1 MTNLEKYAELVVR
14 LGVNIQ
20 KDQTLHINAP
30 LEAAEFVR
38 TVTTRAYKAGAKH
51 VYVNYIDEELARIKF
66 EEAPDEAFLEFPSW
80 KVQGFEQMVEEGAA
94 FLSIHAEN
102 PELLKGIDPTRIAT
116 AQKTKG
122 KAMKKFSEAIQTD
135 TVSWCVVSVPTKAW
149 AKHVFPSVS
158 EEEQVDRLWEAIYQ
172 TLRVEQDDIVKAWQI
187 HADTLDQKASYL
199 NEKKYKT
206 IHYRAPGTDLKVDLH
221 EKHKWLSAGSTDKR
235 GVTFIA
241 NLPSEEVFTTPLKTG
256 ANGYVTSTKPLN
268 YGGTLIE
275 NFTLTFENGK
285 IVDAKAEKGLETL
298 QRLVETDEGSHFLG
312 EIALV
317 PHDSPISNANL
328 IFFNTLFDENAS
340 NHLAIGSAYA
350 TCLEGGQN
358 MNREEL
364 DAHGAND
371 SLVHV
376 DFMIGSSEMDI
387 DGITHDGK
395 IEPIFRKGNWAF

>member
-1 MTNLEKYAELVVR
+1 MTNLKKYAELVVR

-38 TVTTRAYKAGAKH
+38 AVTTRAYKAGAKH

-102 PELLKGIDPTRIAT
+102 PELLKGIDPTRIAA

-122 KAMKKFSEAIQTD
+122 QAMKKFSEAIQTD

-149 AKHVFPSVS
+149 AKHVFPNVS
-158 EEEQVDRLWEAIYQ
+158 EEEQVDCLWEAIYQ
-172 TLRVEQDDIVKAWQI
+172 TLRVEQDDIVKAWQN

-199 NEKKYKT
+199 NKKKYKT

-221 EKHKWLSAGSTDKR
+221 ERHQWLSAGSTDKR

-298 QRLVETDEGSHFLG
+298 QRLIETDEGSHFLG

-350 TCLEGGQN
+350 TCLEDGQN

-371 SLVHV
+371 SLIHV
-376 DFMIGSSEMDI
+376 DFMIGSREMDI